1 MILIAF
7 KSNWCILCSEDN
19 KHEHLPVAEAGPEI
33 VLNPLKGIVCVGS
46 HLYGGWSHRLSC
58 PIPDGILHGWVPASA
73 GTTSL
78 V

>member
-46 HLYGGWSHRLSC
+46 HLYGG
-58 PIPDGILHGWVPASA
+58 
-73 GTTSL
+73 
-78 V
+78 